1 MWVWVWIFTKSGIVV
16 VVVVVVWM
24 FECELYNCIIVIDN
38 IGDIRYK
45 LLSTS

>member
-1 MWVWVWIFTKSGIVV
+1 MCGYFQKSGIVV
-16 VVVVVVWM
+16 VVWM
-24 FECELYNCIIVIDN
+24 FEFELYNCIIVIDN

>member
-1 MWVWVWIFTKSGIVV
+1 VWVWIFSKSGI

-24 FECELYNCIIVIDN
+24 FECELYNCIILIDN